1 MKTLSLK
8 LDDPI
13 YAEAEEITLHLKI
26 ARNRY
31 INEAVNLYN
40 IYQKR
45 RILKNQ
51 LSQESN
57 LVSENSLE
65 ILKILMTHVVL
76 TKSPYKITWSL
87 FKLKIWAKIIV
98 TTLDSNKSIKYKFIR
113 SINSTYSRNYNI
125 IKIKSNIFII
135 FRNKTNRK
143 IRIIRNITT
152 KLNNIFSFYYTV
164 YI

>member
-40 IYQKR
+40 TYQQR

-51 LSQESN
+51 LAKESN

-65 ILKILMTHVVL
+65 ILKEFELL
-76 TKSPYKITWSL
+76 R
-87 FKLKIWAKIIV
+87 
-98 TTLDSNKSIKYKFIR
+98 DED
-113 SINSTYSRNYNI
+113 
-125 IKIKSNIFII
+125 
-135 FRNKTNRK
+135 
-143 IRIIRNITT
+143 
-152 KLNNIFSFYYTV
+152 
-164 YI
+164 